1 MRNLA
6 EQKKITIPI
15 IWAFIMAIVYAI
27 IFVVLFLNTFDVKAD
42 IFGYRFY
49 DYMEESAEIDPDEV
63 DEGEKMLTIKAGS
76 KILVK
81 AYDYEK
87 DPLEKNDVFAFIVKN
102 DKNED
107 VIITQVFYNVYAEDG
122 ESTIY
127 LSHDVDSMNLNSYN
141 IVSGNILGK
150 QVAVI
155 PYLGL
160 ITEYLCYYDWLKY
173 LSLVLLAFI
182 MVGIPI
188 WVCAYRVK
196 MKNLG
201 SPFPEGVNI
210 NKLSIENLYI
220 YENMRQFLLDGGMKI
235 DKGYDCDLV
244 YVRNVLFGVLHV
256 TNGNVYININKDFQR
271 YDNKLDRSG
280 YICIPRASSLETA
293 KKRVNSIYKAYFANL
308 RVRRRRAR

>member
-6 EQKKITIPI
+6 EQKKITTPI

-27 IFVVLFLNTFDVKAD
+27 IFVVLFLNTFNVKAD
-42 IFGYRFY
+42 ILGYRFY
-49 DYMEESAEIDPDEV
+49 DYMEESAEVDPDDV
-63 DEGEKMLTIKAGS
+63 DEGEKMLTIKSGS

-81 AYDYEK
+81 AYDHEN

-107 VIITQVFYNVYAEDG
+107 VIITQVFYNLYAEDG

-127 LSHDVDSMNLNSYN
+127 LSHDIDSMDLNSYN

-150 QVAVI
+150 HVTTI

-160 ITEYLCYYDWLKY
+160 ITQYLCYYDWLKY
-173 LSLVLLAFI
+173 LVLVLLAFVMI
-182 MVGIPI
+182 GVPI

-210 NKLSIENLYI
+210 NKLSVENLYI

-244 YVRNVLFGVLHV
+244 YVRKVLFGVLHV

-280 YICIPRASSLETA
+280 YICIPHASSLETA
-293 KKRVNSIYKAYFANL
+293 KKRVNSIYRAYFANL
-308 RVRRRRAR
+308 RLRGR